1 MTLELPPELLVSI
14 QRVLELQQDTD
25 ADADAIDSLNSEF
38 SPVDALNKF
47 FPNEASLANLDS
59 VRKSLADDR
68 ATLEREIAGL
78 RDDLKREQDPSKMQ
92 LLQEMISDLLSQ
104 MARIREN
111 ATESEAVVRN
121 ITKDIQVLDLAKKNL
136 IHSMTTLKRLQMLV
150 NALTQ
155 LESMIPEKRYAEIA
169 QTLAAVKQISN
180 TFRPYVTI
188 PRVAQIW
195 KRIQEVQGRIRGI
208 LDDDFDAFFMQ
219 DTSKPVRPT
228 VMADACLVADVL
240 GPDVRAHL
248 VDRYVALEMKDYRRI
263 FRPTDEA
270 GQLDNLARRFSWFH
284 RLLQTHELEQG
295 RVFPADWRV
304 GWYLA
309 ARFADITRDD
319 LAVVLSKAAPTL
331 TAKSLLENLEL
342 TTTFEGG
349 LARKWATPF
358 QEILDATNTTTQGV
372 GPRKPISTAF
382 EPHMGIFI
390 DAQDRALAGLLAP
403 HRNSVKGSKARP
415 SLDVPGERSRDSDDS
430 ATPMTV
436 LPSSTELFHAYA
448 GSLEQCAKLSTGKP
462 LFDLAGLHKK
472 WLKIYAEDV
481 LAPSLKTPTPR
492 SRKSTESRM
501 DMNILKQACLV
512 INTADYC
519 QTTSAELEQKM
530 REQIDDTYKEQISF
544 QAEADFFVSVI
555 SSAIVILLHELE
567 VGAEPGFS
575 AMARTSWASLQQVTG
590 PSAYTDQVVTAMEQ
604 AVAAIK
610 PLVEQKRYLRNFFDK
625 AASLVL
631 AKFTNALV
639 KSRPIKE
646 TGAEQ
651 LLIDLQVLKA
661 HLLKLPGEF
670 VTSSYTKSVN
680 KATTRLE
687 TLLKVVMTLVDPPEG
702 FITNYTVL
710 VGDASFSNFQK
721 ILDLKGTP
729 KGEQNTLLDQFLT
742 ITSTKPELEGSS
754 FLTSL
759 DMDPQASTLAL
770 VSPRPIAWNE
780 SGEGPG
786 REGLFAGLASPP
798 PASTTTPEGQK
809 QGEKREVFSDIRR
822 FVSFG
827 LRRDTQGPA

>member
-1 MTLELPPELLVSI
+1 MPGELPPELLLSI
-14 QRVLELQQDTD
+14 QRVLELKDDPDVTA
-25 ADADAIDSLNSEF
+25 ADALGSNFA
-38 SPVDALNKF
+38 PVDALNNF
-47 FPNEASLANLDS
+47 FPDEASLANLDA

-68 ATLEREIAGL
+68 AALEEEIAGL

-92 LLQEMISDLLSQ
+92 LLQEMISDLLHQ

-155 LESMIPEKRYAEIA
+155 VEGMVPEKRYAEIA

-180 TFRPYVTI
+180 TFRPYITI
-188 PRVAQIW
+188 PRIAQIW
-195 KRIQEVQGRIRGI
+195 KRMQELQGRIRGL
-208 LDDDFDAFFMQ
+208 LDEDFDAFFMQ
-219 DTSKPVRPT
+219 DTTKPVRPT

-248 VDRYVALEMKDYRRI
+248 VDRYVALEIKDYRRI

-295 RVFPADWRV
+295 RVFPSEWRV

-342 TTTFEGG
+342 TTNFEAG
-349 LARKWATPF
+349 LAKKWATPF
-358 QEILDATNTTTQGV
+358 QEILDATNATTQGV
-372 GPRKPISTAF
+372 GPRKPISAAF
-382 EPHMGIFI
+382 EPHMGVFI
-390 DAQDRALAGLLAP
+390 DAQDKALGALLAP
-403 HRNSVKGSKARP
+403 HRSSTKGASKARP
-415 SLDVPGERSRDSDDS
+415 SLDVPSEGDADDGMT
-430 ATPMTV
+430 AITV

-481 LAPSLKTPTPR
+481 LIPGLKATTPR

-501 DMNILKQACLV
+501 DDNALKQACLI

-519 QTTSAELEQKM
+519 QTTAAELEEKM
-530 REQIDDTYKEQISF
+530 RENIDEAYKEQVSF
-544 QAEADFFVSVI
+544 QAEADLFVSVI
-555 SSAIVILLHELE
+555 SAAIAILLHELE
-567 VGAEPGFS
+567 VGAEPGFL
-575 AMARTSWASLQQVTG
+575 AMTRTSWASLQQVTG
-590 PSAYTDQVVTAMEQ
+590 PSLYTSQLVTATEQ
-604 AVAAIK
+604 AVGAVK

-625 AASLVL
+625 AASLIL

-661 HLLKLPGEF
+661 HLLKLPGDL
-670 VTSSYTKSVN
+670 VSSGYTKSVN

-702 FITNYTVL
+702 FILNYTVL

-759 DMDPQASTLAL
+759 DMDPQTSGLAMA
-770 VSPRPIAWNE
+770 SPRPLHWGE
-780 SGEGPG
+780 GGEGPG
-786 REGLFAGLASPP
+786 REGIFAGLASPP
-798 PASTTTPEGQK
+798 PQSVNTADGRP
-809 QGEKREVFSDIRR
+809 GEKREVFSDIRR

>member
-14 QRVLELQQDTD
+14 QRVLELKED
-25 ADADAIDSLNSEF
+25 ADAEAIDSLGPNF

-47 FPNEASLANLDS
+47 FPNEASLANLES
-59 VRKSLADDR
+59 VRKSLADGQ
-68 ATLEREIAGL
+68 AALEREIAGL
-78 RDDLKREQDPSKMQ
+78 REDLKREQDPSKMQ

-155 LESMIPEKRYAEIA
+155 VEGMIPEKRYAEIA

-180 TFRPYVTI
+180 AFRPYITI
-188 PRVAQIW
+188 PRIAQIW

-208 LDDDFDAFFMQ
+208 LDEDFDAFFMQ

-248 VDRYVALEMKDYRRI
+248 IERYVALEMKDYRRI

-295 RVFPADWRV
+295 RVFPGEWRV
-304 GWYLA
+304 GWFLA

-319 LAVVLSKAAPTL
+319 LAVVLSKAAPNL

-342 TTTFEGG
+342 TTTFEAG

-372 GPRKPISTAF
+372 GPRKPISSAF

-390 DAQDRALAGLLAP
+390 DAQDKALAALLAP
-403 HRNSVKGSKARP
+403 HRSSVKGASKARP
-415 SLDVPGERSRDSDDS
+415 SLDVPAEGDADEG

-530 REQIDDTYKEQISF
+530 REQVDEAYKEQISF
-544 QAEADFFVSVI
+544 QAEADYFVSVI
-555 SSAIVILLHELE
+555 SSAITILLHELE

-575 AMARTSWASLQQVTG
+575 AMTRTAWATLQQVTG
-590 PSAYTDQVVTAMEQ
+590 PSAYTSQIVSATEQ

-661 HLLKLPGEF
+661 HLLKLPGDF
-670 VTSSYTKSVN
+670 VTSGYTKSVN

-702 FITNYTVL
+702 FILNYTVL

-770 VSPRPIAWNE
+770 VSPRPVPWNE
-780 SGEGPG
+780 GGDGPG

-798 PASTTTPEGQK
+798 PASGNTPDGQK